1 MCLFLWNDFAT
12 AEPIKAEITSR
23 RNQVTRNKR
32 ERRETTRKETRK
44 GKQLKIMKVYLQL
57 AIVSILAAFSAAAL
71 NPIREHPHS
80 VEVSEGQWANFSC
93 GIKLPGSIQWRIGDF
108 TRGGGYLYNT
118 AEKLPQV
125 EGVTAE
131 KSFPEDITGK
141 VKTETIG
148 VLATAEMD
156 GVPVECMYLHPS
168 RATRNSYSKFALIRA
183 HPLHT
188 ASGDHDDC

>member
-1 MCLFLWNDFAT
+1 MSVLTLL
-12 AEPIKAEITSR
+12 S
-23 RNQVTRNKR
+23 
-32 ERRETTRKETRK
+32 
-44 GKQLKIMKVYLQL
+44 
-57 AIVSILAAFSAAAL
+57 SAAPTL
-71 NPIREHPHS
+71 RKDPIREHPHS

-93 GIKLPGSIQWRIGDF
+93 GFKLPGSIQWRIGDF

-156 GVPVECMYLHPS
+156 GVPVQCMYKSPDDDPVKDSFSEYAVIHV
-168 RATRNSYSKFALIRA
+168 NSFG
-183 HPLHT
+183 
-188 ASGDHDDC
+188 SGN